1 MIYMDHH
8 ATTPVDPRVVEAM
21 LPWFTEGFGNPS
33 SRTHRFGWAAAEA
46 VERARSA
53 VAGLVGARA
62 REVVFTSGAT
72 EADNL
77 AIKGTAAAAGPRDHL
92 VTVATEHH
100 AVLDPCGRLERA
112 GWRVT
117 RVGVGPDGIVDPGAI
132 EAALTDRTALVSVM
146 AANNEIGVLQPIGE
160 IVRRAHARGVPVHA
174 DAAQAA
180 GHVPFDAHAVDV
192 DLVSIT
198 AHKMYGPKGVGA
210 LVVRRRTPR
219 LALEPLFDG
228 GGQEGG
234 LRSGTLNVPGIVG
247 FGCASEIRAAERDGE
262 AARLGALRGRL
273 LAGLRAGLDG
283 VRVNGSLEA
292 RLPHNLHVSFEGVEG
307 EALLMALG
315 DIAVS
320 TGAACSSASAD
331 PSHVLAAL
339 GVEPGLARASLRF
352 GLGRSNSEAEVDEVV
367 ERVVAVVTR
376 LRAQSPRRAPGRS

>member
-33 SRTHRFGWAAAEA
+33 SRTHKYGWTAAEA
-46 VERARSA
+46 VNRARSA
-53 VAGLVGARA
+53 VARLVGVSA

-77 AIKGTAAAAGPRDHL
+77 AVKGVAAAAAPARDHL

-100 AVLDPCGRLERA
+100 AVLDPCHRLERA

-117 RVGVGPDGIVDPGAI
+117 RIGVGPDGLVDPAAI

-146 AANNEIGVLQPIGE
+146 AASNEIGVLQPLAD
-160 IVRRAHARGVPVHA
+160 IVARAHARGVPVHT

-180 GHVPFDAHAVDV
+180 GHVAFDAAALDV

-219 LALEPLFDG
+219 LALEPMLDG

-247 FGCASEIRAAERDGE
+247 FGRAAEIRAAELASEGT
-262 AARLGALRGRL
+262 RLGALRDRL
-273 LAGLRAGLDG
+273 LAGLRAGLEG

-320 TGAACSSASAD
+320 TGAACSSGSAA
-331 PSHVLAAL
+331 PSHVVAAL
-339 GVEPGLARASLRF
+339 GVDAALARASLRF
-352 GLGRSNSEAEVDEVV
+352 GLGRSNTEAEVDQVV
-367 ERVVAVVTR
+367 ERVVTVVRR
-376 LRAQSPRRAPGRS
+376 LRG

>member
-1 MIYMDHH
+1 MDHH

-21 LPWFTEGFGNPS
+21 LPWFTKGFGNPS
-33 SRTHRFGWAAAEA
+33 SRTHKYGWAAAEA
-46 VERARSA
+46 VDRARSA
-53 VAGLVGARA
+53 VARLVGSSA

-77 AIKGTAAAAGPRDHL
+77 AIKGTAAAAAGPRDHL

-100 AVLDPCGRLERA
+100 AVLDPCRRLERA

-117 RVGVGPDGIVDPGAI
+117 RVGVGPDGLVDPAAI
-132 EAALTDRTALVSVM
+132 EAALTGRTALVSVM
-146 AANNEIGVLQPIGE
+146 AANNEIGVLQPIGD
-160 IVRRAHARGVPVHA
+160 IVRRAHARGVPVHT

-180 GHVPFDAHAVDV
+180 GHVPFDARALDV

-210 LVVRRRTPR
+210 LVVRRRAPR
-219 LALEPLFDG
+219 LALEPMLDG

-247 FGCASEIRAAERDGE
+247 FGRAAEIRVAEREREG
-262 AARLGALRGRL
+262 ARLGALRDRL

-292 RLPHNLHVSFEGVEG
+292 RLPHNLHVSVEGVEG

-320 TGAACSSASAD
+320 TGAACSSTSAD
-331 PSHVLAAL
+331 PSHVVAAL
-339 GVEPGLARASLRF
+339 GVDARLARASLRF
-352 GLGRSNSEAEVDEVV
+352 GLGRSNSEAEVDQVV
-367 ERVVAVVTR
+367 ERVVAVVRR
-376 LRAQSPRRAPGRS
+376 LRA